1 MCGICGIFYSQSGIF
16 RTLRLWDQKGLDR
29 DAHMALWPN
38 LVRYRCAAPEFWVQ
52 IPAAP

>member
-29 DAHMALWPN
+29 DAQLTSLAGYL
-38 LVRYRCAAPEFWVQ
+38 LKLQ
-52 IPAAP
+52 I